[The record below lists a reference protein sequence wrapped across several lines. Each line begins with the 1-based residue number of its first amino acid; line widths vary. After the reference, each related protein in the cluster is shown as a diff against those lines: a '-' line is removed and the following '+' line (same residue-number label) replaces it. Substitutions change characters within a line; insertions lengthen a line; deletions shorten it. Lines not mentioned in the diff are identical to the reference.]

1 MRTAVLVSTP
11 IKSDLPQAIAQGT
24 APRRDYF
31 ELRDALGAEM
41 ISPPLPTGI
50 RYTLAHKL
58 VGMAPA
64 MAWVA
69 WTRRRDYDLI
79 LTDQEASGLI
89 LALLFKLTRTK
100 RGHVMI
106 SHYLTPAKK
115 QIFYTILR
123 VQNHIDVTVCYSSA
137 QKKLAREKMHLAPDQ
152 VSLVLH
158 PADSRFWRPAAS
170 SEEIDADQE
179 LLRQAGI
186 YLREDE
192 QLVCSAGLEFRD
204 YPTLVKAMQRMPEN
218 VRVIIAAASPWSKR
232 KNTTEDVELPENL
245 QRVALT
251 PLQLRALYRR
261 ADVVA
266 IPLFDVDFQAG
277 SLVAYEAMACGK
289 AVVIT
294 HTRGQGDIVV
304 EDHTGLYVEP
314 GDHEAMA
321 ATLNYLLSD
330 PMRACS
336 LGENA
341 RRIVEN
347 GLNLDTYLTNM
358 IDLVRNVA
366 ARRAIGQQVGKQITE
381 AKQVLR

>member
-11 IKSDLPQAIAQGT
+11 IKTDLPQAIALGT

-31 ELRDALGAEM
+31 ELRDALGAEL
-41 ISPPLPTGI
+41 ISPPPPTGFW
-50 RYTLAHKL
+50 YTLVHKL
-58 VGMAPA
+58 GGMAPA

-69 WTRRRDYDLI
+69 WARRHDYDII

-89 LALLFKLTRTK
+89 LALLFKLTRTR

-115 QIFYTILR
+115 RIFYSILR
-123 VQNHIDVTVCYSSA
+123 AQNHIDVTVCYSSA
-137 QKKLAREKMHLAPDQ
+137 QEKLAREKIHLTPDQ

-170 SEEIDADQE
+170 RQEMQSDRE

-186 YLREDE
+186 SLREDE
-192 QLVCSAGLEFRD
+192 QVVCSAGLEFRD
-204 YPTLVKAMQRMPEN
+204 YPTLVKAIQRMPKN

-304 EDHTGLYVEP
+304 EGDTGLYVEP
-314 GDHEAMA
+314 GDYEAMA
-321 ATLNYLLSD
+321 GALNYLLSE
-330 PMRACS
+330 PIQARS

-347 GLNLDTYLTNM
+347 GLNLDTYLAAM
-358 IDLVRNVA
+358 VELVRKVA
-366 ARRAIGQQVGKQITE
+366 TRHSIGQQVDKQLTE